1 MWIFKILTFLWPFIK
16 ELVLGEKTVRQA
28 IKSNRWKLVLTI
40 VICISFVVNLL
51 AVPRLVVMANDYVK
65 LNKKYELQTTVIK
78 DLNDKVTKL
87 EIELKTKPPVP
98 KEEPPSTV
106 TVHGKRLPK
115 PPKTTTTD
123 TKDSVKNH
131 FDKIKE
137 KEESSF

>member
-78 DLNDKVTKL
+78 NLNDKVTKL
-87 EIELKTKPPVP
+87 EIELKTKPPIP
-98 KEEPPSTV
+98 KEETPTTV
-106 TVHGKRLPK
+106 IVNGKRLPK
-115 PPKTTTTD
+115 IPKTVTSD
-123 TKDSVKNH
+123 TKNSIKNH

>member
-28 IKSNRWKLVLTI
+28 IRSNRWKLVLTI

-87 EIELKTKPPVP
+87 EIELKSKPTVP

-106 TVHGKRLPK
+106 TVHGKRVPK
-115 PPKTTTTD
+115 APKSNVVD